1 MKDNFNPFVDI
12 DSDLSFDEAVD
23 KTLETVKSNLS
34 KFVEYQ
40 QTKDSKYDF
49 HTDVRLSSLLEA
61 MAILSKHVDDTWSI
75 SVKDMTFS
83 QF

>member
-40 QTKDSKYDF
+40 QTKDPKYDF
-49 HTDVRLSSLLEA
+49 HTDARLSSLLES
-61 MAILSKHVDDTWSI
+61 MAILSKHADDTWSM
-75 SVKDMTFS
+75 SVKDVTLN

>member
-40 QTKDSKYDF
+40 QTKDPKYDF
-49 HTDVRLSSLLEA
+49 HTDARL
-61 MAILSKHVDDTWSI
+61 
-75 SVKDMTFS
+75 
-83 QF
+83 

>member
-12 DSDLSFDEAVD
+12 DSNLSFDEAVD
-23 KTLETVKSNLS
+23 KTLATVKSNLC

-40 QTKDSKYDF
+40 QTTDPKYDF
-49 HTDVRLSSLLEA
+49 HTDIRLSSLLEA
-61 MAILSKHVDDTWSI
+61 MTILSKHADDTWSMSI
-75 SVKDMTFS
+75 KDMTLS